1 MRLYP
6 AIDVKNGQ
14 CVRLKKGLFNEVTVY
29 SERPYEIAKGF
40 EEAGAQFIH
49 TVDLDGA
56 LKGHGVNAETIKK
69 ICSSVNVPVQM
80 GGGIRTLEN
89 IQEVLDLGVYRVI
102 IGTKAVENPDFIKA
116 AIDRFGAEHIVVGVD
131 AKDGLVAIEGWE
143 KVSDKTAL
151 SLALAMKDIGV
162 QTIVYTDISKDGM
175 LAGPNVEQT
184 KILSD
189 KTGIDII
196 ASGGMSCMDDLTHI
210 NDAGIHGAIIG
221 KAIYEKRIDLKEAV
235 NLFESGASYSKA
247 SAMPKADI
255 SFKDLKLDANGL
267 IPVVV
272 QDYVNGEV
280 LMLAYMNE
288 EAYNKTLETGI
299 MTYYSRSRQ
308 ELWVKGLTSGHFQYV
323 RSIEIDCDND
333 TLLAK
338 VKQIGAACHTGNK
351 SCFYR
356 NLVSTEYAQTNPL
369 KVFNN
374 VMSIIEDRKQH
385 PKEGSY
391 TNYLF
396 DKGIDKILKKCGEE
410 ATEVIIAAKNPDPE
424 EIKYEIS
431 DFLYHVMVLMVLK
444 GVTWEDI
451 VKELANR

>member
-6 AIDVKNGQ
+6 AIDVKDGQ

-175 LAGPNVEQT
+175 LTGPNVEQT
-184 KILSD
+184 LHIL
-189 KTGIDII
+189 
-196 ASGGMSCMDDLTHI
+196 M
-210 NDAGIHGAIIG
+210 
-221 KAIYEKRIDLKEAV
+221 
-235 NLFESGASYSKA
+235 
-247 SAMPKADI
+247 MP
-255 SFKDLKLDANGL
+255 
-267 IPVVV
+267 
-272 QDYVNGEV
+272 
-280 LMLAYMNE
+280 
-288 EAYNKTLETGI
+288 
-299 MTYYSRSRQ
+299 
-308 ELWVKGLTSGHFQYV
+308 
-323 RSIEIDCDND
+323 
-333 TLLAK
+333 
-338 VKQIGAACHTGNK
+338 
-351 SCFYR
+351 
-356 NLVSTEYAQTNPL
+356 VSTVQLSVRQYMKNVLTLRKLLIFLNPEHL
-369 KVFNN
+369 TARHQQCLRLIFCLR
-374 VMSIIEDRKQH
+374 I
-385 PKEGSY
+385 
-391 TNYLF
+391 
-396 DKGIDKILKKCGEE
+396 
-410 ATEVIIAAKNPDPE
+410 
-424 EIKYEIS
+424 
-431 DFLYHVMVLMVLK
+431 
-444 GVTWEDI
+444 
-451 VKELANR
+451 

>member
-6 AIDVKNGQ
+6 AIDVKDGQ

-89 IQEVLDLGVYRVI
+89 IQEVLDFGVYRVI

-323 RSIEIDCDND
+323 GSLDIDCDND
-333 TLLAK
+333 TILAK
-338 VKQIGAACHTGNK
+338 VRQVGAACHTGNRT
-351 SCFYR
+351 CFYR
-356 NLVSTEYAQTNPL
+356 N
-369 KVFNN
+369 
-374 VMSIIEDRKQH
+374 
-385 PKEGSY
+385 
-391 TNYLF
+391 
-396 DKGIDKILKKCGEE
+396 
-410 ATEVIIAAKNPDPE
+410 
-424 EIKYEIS
+424 IK
-431 DFLYHVMVLMVLK
+431 
-444 GVTWEDI
+444 TW
-451 VKELANR
+451 NR

>member
-272 QDYVNGEV
+272 QDYVNSEV

-288 EAYNKTLETGI
+288 EAFNVTINSGR
-299 MTYYSRSRQ
+299 MTYWSRSRN
-308 ELWVKGLTSGHFQYV
+308 ELWTKGLTSGHLQYV
-323 RSIEIDCDND
+323 KSLTADCDYD
-333 TLLAK
+333 TILAK
-338 VKQIGAACHTGNK
+338 VSQVGAACHTGNRT
-351 SCFYR
+351 CFF
-356 NLVSTEYAQTNPL
+356 NNIVKKEYVEKNPL
-369 KVFNN
+369 TVLES
-374 VMSIIEDRKQH
+374 VYAVIVDRMKN
-385 PKEGSY
+385 PKEDSY
-391 TNYLF
+391 TNAVME
-396 DKGIDKILKKCGEE
+396 KGIDEILKKLGHEC
-410 ATEVIIAAKNPDPE
+410 TEIILAAKNPDSDDL
-424 EIKYEIS
+424 KFEIS
-431 DFLYHVMVLMVLK
+431 DFMYHCMILMAQK
-444 GVTWEDI
+444 NITWAEI
-451 VKELANR
+451 AGELAQR

>member
-69 ICSSVNVPVQM
+69 ICSSVNIPVQM
-80 GGGIRTLEN
+80 GGGIRTL
-89 IQEVLDLGVYRVI
+89 
-102 IGTKAVENPDFIKA
+102 ENPDFIKA

-288 EAYNKTLETGI
+288 EAFNKTLETGI

-323 RSIEIDCDND
+323 GSLDIDCDND
-333 TLLAK
+333 TILAK
-338 VKQIGAACHTGNK
+338 VRQVGAACHTGNRT
-351 SCFYR
+351 CFYR
-356 NLVSTEYAQTNPL
+356 N
-369 KVFNN
+369 
-374 VMSIIEDRKQH
+374 
-385 PKEGSY
+385 
-391 TNYLF
+391 
-396 DKGIDKILKKCGEE
+396 
-410 ATEVIIAAKNPDPE
+410 
-424 EIKYEIS
+424 IK
-431 DFLYHVMVLMVLK
+431 
-444 GVTWEDI
+444 TW
-451 VKELANR
+451 NR